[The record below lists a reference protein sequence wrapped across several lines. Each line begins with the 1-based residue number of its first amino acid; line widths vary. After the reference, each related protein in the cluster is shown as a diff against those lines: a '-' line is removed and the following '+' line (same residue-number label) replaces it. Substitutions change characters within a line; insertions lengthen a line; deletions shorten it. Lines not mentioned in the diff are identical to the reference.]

1 MLKSN
6 KILLCYR
13 RIYTSLM
20 AQILKPL
27 GLSILSVIMIIGIVA
42 LATELIEME
51 EVAKTVVIPSLILLI
66 AVTGYAMYQTY
77 TRNSL
82 R

>member
-1 MLKSN
+1 MQV
-6 KILLCYR
+6 I
-13 RIYTSLM
+13 
-20 AQILKPL
+20 KPL

-42 LATELIEME
+42 LTTELIEME

-77 TRNSL
+77 THNRF